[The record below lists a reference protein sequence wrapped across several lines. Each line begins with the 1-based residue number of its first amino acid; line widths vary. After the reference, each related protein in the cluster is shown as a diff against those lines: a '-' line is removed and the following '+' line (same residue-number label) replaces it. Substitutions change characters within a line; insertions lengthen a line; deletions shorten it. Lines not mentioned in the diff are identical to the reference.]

1 MKPQE
6 LDDFLHRNKMT
17 GKELAAKL
25 DVHYVTVSRW
35 RNGREQIPKTVDL
48 ALKWIDGEGGLGK
61 MANTTSSFLEMN
73 MKDKI
78 LDWFATGRVGA
89 SSQAMACAA
98 AGLPSDKSHP
108 CDPDDLNRCLLLLE
122 AVPEIRNKMDK
133 VAAIS
138 DTWGKL
144 G

>member
-1 MKPQE
+1 MKPSE

-61 MANTTSSFLEMN
+61 MANTTNNFLE
-73 MKDKI
+73 
-78 LDWFATGRVGA
+78 
-89 SSQAMACAA
+89 
-98 AGLPSDKSHP
+98 
-108 CDPDDLNRCLLLLE
+108 
-122 AVPEIRNKMDK
+122 NK
-133 VAAIS
+133 
-138 DTWGKL
+138 L
-144 G
+144 